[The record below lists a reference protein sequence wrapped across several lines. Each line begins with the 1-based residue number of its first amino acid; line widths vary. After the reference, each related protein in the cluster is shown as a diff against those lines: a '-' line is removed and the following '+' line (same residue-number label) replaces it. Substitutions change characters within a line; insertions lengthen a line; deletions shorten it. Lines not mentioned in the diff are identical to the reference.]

1 MKINKQLNLVVPCE
15 DGDELIYIHSSPI
28 STEVFEKYHRVI
40 AKAFSVIYSEGLNVI
55 SAPRVAAMVLREVAE
70 DMGRLDDVNNGL
82 LNEIKRLSNVSIL
95 ESNGWVSLPL
105 DIAEKRGLIEPETMQ
120 EAMNKIVFFILC
132 SSMHTGKQKVAMLE
146 AMAGLW
152 AVALTLSNATEY
164 NKSLPILTEAEN
176 SAAA

>member
-15 DGDELIYIHSSPI
+15 DGDEVIYIHSSPI

-70 DMGRLDDVNNGL
+70 EMGRLDDINNGL

-105 DIAEKRGLIEPETMQ
+105 DIAEKRSLIEPETMQ

-132 SSMHTGKQKVAMLE
+132 SAMHTGKQKIAMLE

-152 AVALTLSNATEY
+152 EVALTSLNATEY
-164 NKSLPILTEAEN
+164 NKSLPILTEIEN